1 MHSSFGTRPDP
12 RPDPWGA
19 YSWAGRHAHTHRK
32 FFPGRQK
39 AAPYSSHARHARE
52 SRQHHT
58 EVKRTSKEKEI
69 AAQLQ
74 ELGAYH
80 PAFDPAIHLLCIAER
95 ELSRMRKQ
103 YKTEGSDPT
112 SPLAAAIDK
121 KEARVME
128 YRHKLGLTPAGL
140 QKLRKAAVES
150 KSGTETQAAS
160 NPGFAALY
168 KQIQEA
174 AHVSRP

>member
-1 MHSSFGTRPDP
+1 
-12 RPDPWGA
+12 
-19 YSWAGRHAHTHRK
+19 
-32 FFPGRQK
+32 
-39 AAPYSSHARHARE
+39 
-52 SRQHHT
+52 
-58 EVKRTSKEKEI
+58 
-69 AAQLQ
+69 
-74 ELGAYH
+74 
-80 PAFDPAIHLLCIAER
+80 
-95 ELSRMRKQ
+95 MRKQ
-103 YKTEGSDPT
+103 YKAEGSDPT
-112 SPLAAAIDK
+112 SALAAAIDK